1 VNELFI
7 YQLFK
12 EIFRHSTVMEG
23 RFFVV
28 RSGSDTNIDN
38 HGEIVRDFMGG
49 LTILNKKYPAAILFP
64 PMESVQSYA
73 KGWSTFRMVM
83 YFLTKDGRTGANEL
97 KTPDYNALISDHS
110 AILDWKDMRECAGD
124 FRVALTSLVRQ
135 PSIGSKIR
143 TTNSSDSIDRITWVG
158 NDKLNGVR
166 LQFDLELFMPC
177 ELADYPDNLFSLI
190 TIPDANPHPLHKH

>member
-1 VNELFI
+1 
-7 YQLFK
+7 
-12 EIFRHSTVMEG
+12 MEG

-28 RSGSDTNIDN
+28 RSGSDANIDN

-49 LTILNKKYPAAILFP
+49 LTAARKYPAALLFP
-64 PMESVQSYA
+64 PYETVASYS

-124 FRVALTSLVRQ
+124 FRVALNNLTRQ
-135 PSIGSKIR
+135 PVIGSKIR
-143 TTNSSDSIDRITWVG
+143 PSGTADSIDRITWAA

-166 LQFDLELFMPC
+166 LQFDLDLFMPC